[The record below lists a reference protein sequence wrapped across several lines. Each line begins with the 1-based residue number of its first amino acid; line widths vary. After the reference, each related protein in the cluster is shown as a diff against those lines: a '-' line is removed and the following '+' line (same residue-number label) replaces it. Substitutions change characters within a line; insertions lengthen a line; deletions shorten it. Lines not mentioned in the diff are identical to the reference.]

1 MARYAAFLRGMN
13 VGGHRLSNADLRVLF
28 ADMGFPDAACFRAS
42 GNVAFSAGTEPVA
55 ELQAHIEA
63 NLRSSLGYEV
73 PVFLR
78 TREQVLAI
86 AQLAPFGDDALEGA
100 GKPQVALLGKPLAKA
115 ARAELTRRAGDSDL
129 LAFARLELHWLPRG
143 GVLDSALDMLAI
155 EAITGPMT
163 MRTAGTI
170 RELAGRHMSG

>member
-1 MARYAAFLRGMN
+1 MRSKG
-13 VGGHRLSNADLRVLF
+13 
-28 ADMGFPDAACFRAS
+28 RAS
-42 GNVAFSAGTEPVA
+42 RRSRFWAS
-55 ELQAHIEA
+55 HS
-63 NLRSSLGYEV
+63 LR
-73 PVFLR
+73 
-78 TREQVLAI
+78 
-86 AQLAPFGDDALEGA
+86 
-100 GKPQVALLGKPLAKA
+100 
-115 ARAELTRRAGDSDL
+115 LTRRAGDSDL